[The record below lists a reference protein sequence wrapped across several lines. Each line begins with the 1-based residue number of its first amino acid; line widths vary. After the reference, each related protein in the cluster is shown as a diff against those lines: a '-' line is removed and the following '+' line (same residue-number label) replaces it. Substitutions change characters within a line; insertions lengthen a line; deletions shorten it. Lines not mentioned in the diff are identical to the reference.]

1 MRGKAS
7 ATLFGCRVID
17 RSLRCLADDI
27 SDQHSGV
34 SEAARAG
41 VHYIG
46 RQAPSTKKR
55 SGKGMQS
62 SAVMPNE
69 SVYQCLAIVLVLD
82 HFGLEPARSAKVLRQ
97 NEGLGVLRR
106 RLQ

>member
-1 MRGKAS
+1 
-7 ATLFGCRVID
+7 
-17 RSLRCLADDI
+17 
-27 SDQHSGV
+27 
-34 SEAARAG
+34 
-41 VHYIG
+41 
-46 RQAPSTKKR
+46 
-55 SGKGMQS
+55 MQS
-62 SAVMPNE
+62 SPVMPNE